1 MSAGWSLEGR
11 TAFVTGGSR
20 GLGFAIAKSLVERG
34 ARVAIA
40 ARDEAAVKDAAGR
53 LAEGRNPEDVFAVV
67 ADVSDAES
75 VNGAL
80 AQVHAWQGSLD
91 ILVNNAGP
99 QLAQSSLHDL
109 EEQTLAGLFDTKL
122 LGFLRV
128 AHAAL
133 PFLSR
138 DGRGSVVNV
147 AGATAHALVPNAAA
161 AGIVNSGV
169 VALTSYLA
177 TEAAAA
183 NIRVNAISPG
193 MTKTEGW
200 LTKTEAMASQQGKTP
215 EDVRAGMAQ
224 GLGIRLNRW
233 AETSEVGAVAA
244 FLASDDASYITG
256 QVLCVDGGLFKPV
269 S

>member
-1 MSAGWSLEGR
+1 MSAGWNLDGR

-20 GLGFAIAKSLVERG
+20 GLGFGIAQALVERG
-34 ARVAIA
+34 AKVAIA
-40 ARDEAAVKDAAGR
+40 ARDEAAVKAAAGR
-53 LAEGRNPEDVFAVV
+53 LSEGRNADDVFAVV

-75 VNGAL
+75 VNSAL

-99 QLAQSSLHDL
+99 QLAPSSLHDL

-138 DGRGSVVNV
+138 DGSGSVVNV
-147 AGATAHALVPNAAA
+147 AGATAHVLVPNAAA

-177 TEAAAA
+177 TEAAPA

-193 MTKTEGW
+193 MTLTEGW
-200 LTKTEAMASQQGKTP
+200 VTKTEAMAEQQGKSP

-233 AETSEVGAVAA
+233 AETSEVGAAAA

-269 S
+269 A

>member
-1 MSAGWSLEGR
+1 MSAGWNLEGR

-20 GLGFAIAKSLVERG
+20 GLGFAIAKSLVDRG
-34 ARVAIA
+34 AKVAIA
-40 ARDEAAVKDAAGR
+40 ARDEAAVKAAAGR
-53 LAEGRNPEDVFAVV
+53 LSEGHDANSVLPVV
-67 ADVSDAES
+67 ADVADAGS
-75 VNGAL
+75 VEGAL

-91 ILVNNAGP
+91 VLVNNAGP
-99 QLAQSSLHDL
+99 QLAPASLHDL
-109 EEQTLAGLFDTKL
+109 EVQALAGLFDTKL

-138 DGRGSVVNV
+138 DGRGSVINV
-147 AGATAHALVPNAAA
+147 AGATAHVLVPNAAA

-177 TEAAAA
+177 TEAAPA

-193 MTKTEGW
+193 MTLTEGW
-200 LTKTEAMASQQGKTP
+200 LAKTEAMAVQQDKSA
-215 EDVRAGMAQ
+215 EDVRAGMAA

-233 AETSEVGAVAA
+233 AETSEVGSAAA

-256 QVLCVDGGLFKPV
+256 QVLCVDGGLTKPV
-269 S
+269 A

>member
-1 MSAGWSLEGR
+1 MSAGNNLEGR

-20 GLGFAIAKSLVERG
+20 GMGFAIADTLVERG
-34 ARVAIA
+34 AKVAIA
-40 ARDEAAVKDAAGR
+40 ARDEAAVKAAASR
-53 LAEGRNPEDVFAVV
+53 LAEGRNADDVFAVV
-67 ADVSDAES
+67 ADVSDSES
-75 VNGAL
+75 VNSAL

-99 QLAQSSLHDL
+99 QLAPTSLHDL
-109 EEQTLAGLFDTKL
+109 DEQTLAGLFDTKM

-147 AGATAHALVPNAAA
+147 AGATAHVLVPNAAA

-169 VALTSYLA
+169 VAFTSYLA

-193 MTKTEGW
+193 MTLTEGW
-200 LTKTEAMASQQGKTP
+200 LTKTAAMASQQDKTP
-215 EDVRAGMAQ
+215 EDVRAGMTA

-233 AETSEVGAVAA
+233 AEPSEVGAAAA

-256 QVLCVDGGLFKPV
+256 QVLYVDGGLYKPV
-269 S
+269 A